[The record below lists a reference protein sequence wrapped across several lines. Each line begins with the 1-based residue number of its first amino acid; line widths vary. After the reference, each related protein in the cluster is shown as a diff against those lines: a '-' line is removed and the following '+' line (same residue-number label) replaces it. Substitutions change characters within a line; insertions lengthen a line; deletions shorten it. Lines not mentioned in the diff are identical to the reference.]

1 MSTSETTQTAPAHQT
16 AHQATPAPAAP
27 RVRRARPAVMS
38 VTPLAAEKVK
48 ALIDGRGKPTA
59 GIRIGVRSKGC
70 SGMSY
75 TLEFADRQ
83 EPMDEVVESGGVKL
97 LIDPKASLF
106 LIGTEMDYEEEKLKS
121 GFVFRNPNEK
131 GRCGCGE
138 SFHV

>member
-1 MSTSETTQTAPAHQT
+1 MSTTETSQPAAVAPA
-16 AHQATPAPAAP
+16 AAPAPAAP
-27 RVRRARPAVMS
+27 RVRRPRPQVMS
-38 VTPLAAEKVK
+38 VTPAAAERVK

-59 GIRIGVRSKGC
+59 GIRIGVRTKGC

-75 TLEFADRQ
+75 TLEFADAQ
-83 EPMDEVVESGGVKL
+83 QPMDEVVEAGGIKL